1 MCYDKNEEINR
12 STKVVTSE
20 VKRSLYGCAYSDVS
34 RVGIFYRFLA
44 PLAFPAP
51 MCYDKN
57 EEINRS
63 TKVVTSEVKRSLY
76 GCAYSDVSRVGI
88 FFIFYKM

>member
-34 RVGIFYRFLA
+34 RVGIFYRFLV

-51 MCYDKN
+51 MCYHKN

-63 TKVVTSEVKRSLY
+63 TKVVTSEFWFCPTGL
-76 GCAYSDVSRVGI
+76 CLL
-88 FFIFYKM
+88 

>member
-1 MCYDKNEEINR
+1 MKEAATLSLRLISPYQSIAKFVVRCNE
-12 STKVVTSE
+12 K
-20 VKRSLYGCAYSDVS
+20 
-34 RVGIFYRFLA
+34 A

>member
-1 MCYDKNEEINR
+1 
-12 STKVVTSE
+12 
-20 VKRSLYGCAYSDVS
+20 
-34 RVGIFYRFLA
+34 
-44 PLAFPAP
+44 